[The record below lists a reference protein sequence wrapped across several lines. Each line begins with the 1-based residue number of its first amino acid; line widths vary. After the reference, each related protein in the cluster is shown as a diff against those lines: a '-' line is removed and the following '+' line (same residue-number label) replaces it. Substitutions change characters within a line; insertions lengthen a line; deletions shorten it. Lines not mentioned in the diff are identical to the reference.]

1 MQIYVTLGGPIDYQ
15 QAHAILS
22 KNRRAVVDPITL
34 YGLVRLGI
42 AEIVRA
48 SFDDLGVVQT
58 TIDLLRRFVQDRERA
73 KDNKQGT
80 LGWDGEHYQMI
91 ELGPDAVNHL
101 ISQAQAVLSFAESL
115 TRLPAEASGDIPD
128 QAKQLFEELDPAYLD
143 TILAARG
150 DGRILLCDDSPFR
163 QIAAATAPIEG
174 MWTQPAVAYAIEA
187 GKLTPD
193 NHFRVGNALT
203 EAGYFFT
210 TANCGN
216 FLHALTESGWTLNPT
231 VMALIE
237 SLARPTNM
245 PQGVEVVLRD
255 LIWASW
261 AQIHDTD
268 AFGALFTA
276 VFAAFDKTRPRSDV
290 DALID
295 RAFAG
300 AERLIRRKLFPA
312 AFQHGLRGST
322 SHTPV
327 GPIAK
332 EARGVPDRTA
342 GRIARALSD
351 ALHDARNGE
360 SQPASTESEPAE
372 NSGP

>member
-1 MQIYVTLGGPIDYQ
+1 
-15 QAHAILS
+15 
-22 KNRRAVVDPITL
+22 
-34 YGLVRLGI
+34 
-42 AEIVRA
+42 
-48 SFDDLGVVQT
+48 VQE
-58 TIDLLRRFVQDRERA
+58 RERA

-91 ELGPDAVNHL
+91 ELGPDAVNQL

-115 TRLPAEASGDIPD
+115 TRLPAEAPGDMPD

-174 MWTQPAVAYAIEA
+174 TWTQPAVTFAIDA

-203 EAGYFFT
+203 EASYFFT
-210 TANCGN
+210 TINCGN
-216 FLHALTESGWTLNPT
+216 FLHALTESGWTLTPT
-231 VMALIE
+231 VTALID

-261 AQIHDTD
+261 AQIHDTN
-268 AFGALFTA
+268 AFGALFTP
-276 VFAAFDKTRPRSDV
+276 VFTAFDKTRPRNDV

-322 SHTPV
+322 SHMPV
-327 GPIAK
+327 GPIAE
-332 EARGVPDRTA
+332 EARGVPNRTV

-351 ALHDARNGE
+351 ALNEARI
-360 SQPASTESEPAE
+360 SQPSTGGQPTEPSA
-372 NSGP
+372 